1 MPEEGGIGGGEGPGE
16 PPPSS
21 TLGFRTPRF
30 GIIGPAYSF
39 NAGSINGS
47 ANLSC
52 QASIGAS
59 SRFRSAAPFSASA
72 EMSATGGLQV
82 LASSSLTSS
91 ADMSATGNVQTLASS
106 NLTSTADMSA
116 VSTYSVG
123 SGLSAIASLSAT
135 PSPISELLGASYL
148 NASASM
154 STFFYQ
160 LCPCPDYGME
170 QTISDTSK
178 RPQDPVAGS
187 YKRKGCG

>member
-1 MPEEGGIGGGEGPGE
+1 MPEEGGVGGGEGTGE

-39 NAGSINGS
+39 NAGSINGA

-52 QASIGAS
+52 AASIGAS
-59 SRFRSAAPFSASA
+59 SRFRGAAPLSASA
-72 EMSATGGLQV
+72 VLSATGDAQ
-82 LASSSLTSS
+82 SI
-91 ADMSATGNVQTLASS
+91 ASS
-106 NLTSTADMSA
+106 NLTSTAGMSA
-116 VSTYSVG
+116 VSTYLVG

-178 RPQDPVAGS
+178 RPQDPVVGS